1 MMKKRIGNLCLSLVL
16 CFGLAFGVMSVTAL
30 ADESGVALTAENF
43 EDAAFLEYVKTEFD
57 QDGDGVLRSYEINS
71 VTSISCSG
79 QEISSLKGIEYF
91 TALKSLYC
99 YSNNLSSLDVSQ
111 NA

>member
-43 EDAAFLEYVKTEFD
+43 EDAAFLEYVKT
-57 QDGDGVLRSYEINS
+57 
-71 VTSISCSG
+71 
-79 QEISSLKGIEYF
+79 
-91 TALKSLYC
+91 
-99 YSNNLSSLDVSQ
+99 
-111 NA
+111 